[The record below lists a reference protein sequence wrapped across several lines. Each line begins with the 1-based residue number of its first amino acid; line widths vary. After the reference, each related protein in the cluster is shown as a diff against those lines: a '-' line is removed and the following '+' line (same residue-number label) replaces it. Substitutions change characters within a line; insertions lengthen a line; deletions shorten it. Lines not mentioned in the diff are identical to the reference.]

1 MKHIEAVPGI
11 FGRKTLFNFG
21 GVKMDFLIVGFL
33 GFCAGFFCAAL
44 FSANKCGECK
54 AERMERKNNE

>member
-1 MKHIEAVPGI
+1 
-11 FGRKTLFNFG
+11 
-21 GVKMDFLIVGFL
+21 MDFLIVGFL

-54 AERMERKNNE
+54 AERMEAERERDNMKVIPYEMKKGD